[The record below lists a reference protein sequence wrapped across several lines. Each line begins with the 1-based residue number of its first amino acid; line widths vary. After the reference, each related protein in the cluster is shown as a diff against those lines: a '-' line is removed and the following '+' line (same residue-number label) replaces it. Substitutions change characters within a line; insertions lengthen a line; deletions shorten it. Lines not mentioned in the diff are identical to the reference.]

1 MLSFVDRRVRLSRRR
16 AGRLRVSLVVAA
28 TMLVTLP
35 AAALATEPSAAT
47 DLCVGVQC
55 DAPASGSFV
64 PEAASAVS
72 VAGLDEL
79 KAQSASGFYELPALV
94 YRGDAQPRSVVY
106 YAKAGELGLMP
117 ASVQNLTVVQ
127 DFARNGF
134 DFDANGLIVIDHGMA
149 MVVPG
154 TRAAA
159 SKRPK
164 AKAATINDCPDRYF
178 CIFGQEY
185 WPYLDYAFSGPIYT
199 GTGWHNFG
207 TNIGSSMGNFRDGDS
222 LLADHGMGEGT
233 RYCAR
238 ERSSDA
244 SFANNPIG
252 NGHASSWALLRG
264 EDDRC

>member
-1 MLSFVDRRVRLSRRR
+1 MLSFVDRRIRLSRRR

-28 TMLVTLP
+28 TMLVALP
-35 AAALATEPSAAT
+35 AAAMATAPTAAT

-72 VAGLDEL
+72 VAGLNEL

-106 YAKAGELGLMP
+106 YAKAGEFDLMP
-117 ASVQNLTVVQ
+117 ASVRNLSVVQ
-127 DFARNGF
+127 DFARDGF
-134 DFDANGLIVIDHGMA
+134 NFDANGLVVIDSGMS

-154 TRAAA
+154 MRATA

-164 AKAATINDCPDRYF
+164 ARAASVNDCPDRYF
-178 CIFGQEY
+178 CIFGQEF
-185 WPYLDYAFSGPIYT
+185 WPYLDYAFSGTIYT

-207 TNIGSSMGNFRDGDS
+207 TNIGSSMANFRDGDS
-222 LLADHGMGEGT
+222 LLADHSLGEGT

-244 SFANNPIG
+244 SLANNPIG
-252 NGHASSWALLRG
+252 NGNASSWALLRG
-264 EDDRC
+264 EDNRC